1 MGIVKEHPLALLKTL
16 CPPVTYRIASLGSGS
31 RGNAY
36 LVGCGDTHFL
46 IDCGLSARAL
56 TAALAQFGQ
65 TPDTLS
71 AIFITHEH
79 IDHVRALAVLAPRLE
94 VPVYLTYPCLDALHR
109 AGLRAECLLPQPLEY
124 TACVGC
130 FTVRSFV
137 LSHDSSACV
146 GYRIDCHTDTDERSM
161 CIATDTGYVT
171 DDLRAAARGVQHCI
185 LEANHDEHLL
195 MAGRYPYALKRR
207 ILSPQ
212 GHLSN
217 EACAAFAVELVANGC
232 TSMLLAHL
240 SEENNYPALALQ
252 TVQDML
258 QSVGSAQSCTL
269 QTAMPRQTV
278 IMQEELLPLQR
289 SEHA

>member
-1 MGIVKEHPLALLKTL
+1 
-16 CPPVTYRIASLGSGS
+16 
-31 RGNAY
+31 
-36 LVGCGDTHFL
+36 
-46 IDCGLSARAL
+46 
-56 TAALAQFGQ
+56 
-65 TPDTLS
+65 
-71 AIFITHEH
+71 
-79 IDHVRALAVLAPRLE
+79 
-94 VPVYLTYPCLDALHR
+94 
-109 AGLRAECLLPQPLEY
+109 
-124 TACVGC
+124 
-130 FTVRSFV
+130 
-137 LSHDSSACV
+137 
-146 GYRIDCHTDTDERSM
+146 
-161 CIATDTGYVT
+161 
-171 DDLRAAARGVQHCI
+171 
-185 LEANHDEHLL
+185 

>member
-56 TAALAQFGQ
+56 TAALAQLGQ

-185 LEANHDEHLL
+185 LEANHD
-195 MAGRYPYALKRR
+195 
-207 ILSPQ
+207 
-212 GHLSN
+212 
-217 EACAAFAVELVANGC
+217 
-232 TSMLLAHL
+232 
-240 SEENNYPALALQ
+240 
-252 TVQDML
+252 
-258 QSVGSAQSCTL
+258 
-269 QTAMPRQTV
+269 
-278 IMQEELLPLQR
+278 
-289 SEHA
+289 